1 MCEQLSDSFAKC
13 RRVADVDSR
22 SRVEAIQAESFA
34 PPESVN
40 LASPWTPSSEL
51 MDLSYLN
58 VGEGLDTTQGLQK
71 PIPVPV
77 PTPLIIG
84 AIGLV
89 AVRLRAEGARSLLG
103 IEPGELTGTSARRIA
118 TGR

>member
-1 MCEQLSDSFAKC
+1 MFAKQP
-13 RRVADVDSR
+13 VAEFFLHPLCGAVAIVLGAAISGSAFSAQDG

-89 AVRLRAEGARSLLG
+89 ATLAIRGKVRN
-103 IEPGELTGTSARRIA
+103 
-118 TGR
+118 